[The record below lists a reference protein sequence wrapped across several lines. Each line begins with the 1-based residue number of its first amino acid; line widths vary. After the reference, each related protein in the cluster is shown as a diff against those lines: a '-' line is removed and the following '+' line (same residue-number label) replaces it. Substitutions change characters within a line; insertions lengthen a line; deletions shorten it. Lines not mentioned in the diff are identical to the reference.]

1 MWLLQSASSS
11 LLVAVVRQDPPPSFS
26 VNYSIS
32 QYITVYHS
40 ILPVYHSIL
49 YLASRGWHF
58 FRVPIRDVEQ
68 HTGRLDPRV
77 RGGGSVWLVTDKES
91 SSLQLNDI
99 SLLQLPECRISQH
112 HNGSLGRQESEHQ
125 PMHTNDDLCI
135 LIPDECCYYPATLEF
150 QLIKFLKSS
159 SGFSTPLL
167 MRCSKCTQTVGV
179 REAWSVSASQVSF
192 WVFL

>member
-32 QYITVYHS
+32 QYIT
-40 ILPVYHSIL
+40 VYHSIL

-112 HNGSLGRQESEHQ
+112 LTGSLGRQESEHQ

-135 LIPDECCYYPATLEF
+135 LIPE
-150 QLIKFLKSS
+150 
-159 SGFSTPLL
+159 
-167 MRCSKCTQTVGV
+167 
-179 REAWSVSASQVSF
+179 
-192 WVFL
+192 